1 MSQGDRE
8 HGAYV
13 HKVRA
18 DTQRYI
24 QTLLDENAR
33 LRRITVTLESDKER
47 LQEEKL
53 RLTEQVLSLREELES
68 FREKQIRLQQK
79 LAESEAENQRF
90 SNQWVEVEQRNNDLA
105 NLYVASYRLHGTLD
119 RGQILTAIQEII
131 INLIGCEEI
140 AIFETEPDGSA
151 LALVSTFGIED
162 ESLRR
167 IPVGEGILGRCARTG
182 AMWVAGQ
189 DEAGERAPNEKDLTA
204 VIPLELDGKVTGAI
218 AVFRL
223 LPQKGGRLEDLDR
236 ELFDLLATQAA
247 TSLYCITLR
256 DKLAEVGA

>member
-1 MSQGDRE
+1 MAQGDRE

-13 HKVRA
+13 HKVRE

-33 LRRITVTLESDKER
+33 LRRVTVTVESDKER

-53 RLTEQVLSLREELES
+53 RLTEQVLKLREELES
-68 FREKQIRLQQK
+68 FRENQARLQK
-79 LAESEAENQRF
+79 ELAEIEAENQQF
-90 SNQWVEVEQRNNDLA
+90 SNQYVEVEQRNNDLA

-119 RGQILTAIQEII
+119 REQILTAIQEII

-151 LALVSTFGIED
+151 LKLVSAFGID
-162 ESLRR
+162 DDSLSS
-167 IPVGEGILGRCARTG
+167 IPRGQGILGRVARSG
-182 AMWVAGQ
+182 RMWVAGE
-189 DEAGERAPNEKDLTA
+189 DDGGDRAANERTLTA
-204 VIPLELDGKVTGAI
+204 VLPLQLDGKVTGLI

-223 LPQKGGRLEDLDR
+223 LPQKGERLEDLDR

>member
-1 MSQGDRE
+1 MAKGDRE

-33 LRRITVTLESDKER
+33 LRRLTVTLESDKER
-47 LQEEKL
+47 LQEERM
-53 RLTEQVLSLREELES
+53 RLTEQVLALREELEG
-68 FREKQIRLQQK
+68 FREKQSRLQQK
-79 LAESEAENQRF
+79 LAEIEAENQTF
-90 SNQWVEVEQRNNDLA
+90 SNQYVEVEQRNNDLA

-119 RGQILTAIQEII
+119 REQILAAIQEII

-140 AIFETEPDGSA
+140 AIFETEPDGAA
-151 LALVSTFGIED
+151 LKLVSTFGVD
-162 ESLRR
+162 DPSLAR
-167 IPVGEGILGRCARTG
+167 IPVGQGVLGRIAESG
-182 AMWVAGQ
+182 EMWVAG
-189 DEAGERAPNEKDLTA
+189 EAAADRAPYEKTLTA
-204 VIPLELDGKVTGAI
+204 VIPLQLDGKVTGLI

-223 LPQKGGRLEDLDR
+223 LPQKAEGLEDLDR